1 MNKTFQKK
9 IICFDASVYKLLG
22 ISYSF
27 ENEVFGQKVVIDQMF
42 EEAFQSL
49 KNVKIDVL
57 IFQDLSSTMIAVVLA
72 QF

>member
-1 MNKTFQKK
+1 MFRTKHFKK
-9 IICFDASVYKLLG
+9 IICFDASVHKLLG

-27 ENEVFGQKVVIDQMF
+27 ENEVLGQKVVIDQMF

-57 IFQDLSSTMIAVVLA
+57 IFQHLSITLIAIALA
-72 QF
+72 

>member
-1 MNKTFQKK
+1 M
-9 IICFDASVYKLLG
+9 G

-57 IFQDLSSTMIAVVLA
+57 IFQHLPITLIAIALA
-72 QF
+72 